1 MSTITMRAQSAKN
14 YYTTNT
20 TLPKSEYKTEEELTL
35 AEKQVISYNF
45 VILRDRATDKG
56 LDVAY
61 TIDGLKWTSN
71 KTGRNLYTGLQQH
84 KVIKF
89 IDGKMTFV
97 NNIRISNRVYVE
109 KFHPRK
115 FKNPFMNKFEMTW
128 VNKALSKI

>member
-14 YYTTNT
+14 YFTTT
-20 TLPKSEYKTEEELTL
+20 TQPKSEFKSEQELTL

-61 TIDGLKWTSN
+61 TVDGLKWTAN

-89 IDGKMTFV
+89 VDGKMTFV
-97 NNIRISNRVYVE
+97 SNIRMSNRVYVE
-109 KFHPRK
+109 KFYPRK

>member
-14 YYTTNT
+14 YFTTQ
-20 TLPKSEYKTEEELTL
+20 PKSEFKTESELTL
-35 AEKQVISYNF
+35 AEKQVISYDF

-61 TIDGLKWTSN
+61 TVDGLKWTAN
-71 KTGRNLYTGLQQH
+71 KTGRNLYTGLQQS

-89 IDGKMTFV
+89 INGKMTFV
-97 NNIRISNRVYVE
+97 ANVKMSNRVYIE
-109 KFHPRK
+109 KFYPRK
-115 FKNPFMNKFEMTW
+115 FKNLFMNKFEMTW